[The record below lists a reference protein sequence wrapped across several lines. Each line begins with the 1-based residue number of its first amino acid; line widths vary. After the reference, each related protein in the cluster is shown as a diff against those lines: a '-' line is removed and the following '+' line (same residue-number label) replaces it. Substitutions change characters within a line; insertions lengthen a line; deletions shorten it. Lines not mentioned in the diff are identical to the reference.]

1 MSLHM
6 WLLLQA
12 YVNLK

>member
-1 MSLHM
+1 M